1 MIAGSKLGLHNCIF
15 DIQLIKQL
23 FFRVTVVS
31 WFMPKRFVADA
42 PGVCATG
49 VDAIS
54 SWMRAVAAS
63 WSRRHVECAILRG
76 K

>member
-1 MIAGSKLGLHNCIF
+1 MGLHNGIF

-31 WFMPKRFVADA
+31 RFMPKRFVADA
-42 PGVCATG
+42 PGVCARG

-54 SWMRAVAAS
+54 S
-63 WSRRHVECAILRG
+63 
-76 K
+76 